1 VAAFAVLTMSVVTVE
16 TFSHFFRVNGWSGRP
31 VTSSQVDAFDWIDQ
45 AVGSRA
51 SVTEIPYLVSSDY
64 FISEGTW
71 RDLEFWNKSVV
82 RDVLEPGG
90 DSYAYTGIWFPK
102 LDLALDP
109 TTGRAN
115 ISPTSLVAV
124 SDKDTRFQLA
134 GTGMG
139 SSGDI
144 RLVRA
149 AMPWRAQW
157 ISFGLYD
164 DGWTKPGVTARIRI
178 FPSPGQTRAEI
189 RVFAF
194 AVHPADGVTS
204 QPVHL
209 VSNLAH
215 WSRNASDT
223 GTIVSQLKVCVPASG
238 YTEIRI
244 STPRAVEIPVEQS
257 EPSTA
262 SRRGGVFFGETALAD
277 EVDGTCSA

>member
-1 VAAFAVLTMSVVTVE
+1 MSVITIE
-16 TFSHFFRVNGWSGRP
+16 TFAHFFRVNGWASRP
-31 VTSSQVDAFDWIDQ
+31 VTTSVVEDFDWVDR
-45 AVGSRA
+45 AVGPTG

-64 FISEGTW
+64 FLSENTW

-90 DSYAYTGIWFPK
+90 DTYAYTGIWFPK
-102 LDLALDP
+102 IDLRLDP

-115 ISPTSLVAV
+115 VSPTAWVAM
-124 SDKDTRFQLA
+124 SDKETRFGLA
-134 GTGMG
+134 GSSGP

-164 DGWTKPGVTARIRI
+164 DGWTEPGVTARIRI
-178 FPSPGQTRAEI
+178 FPFPGQRRPQVRTL
-189 RVFAF
+189 AF
-194 AVHPADGVTS
+194 AVHAADEVARQRVQLSSNIARWNENVT
-204 QPVHL
+204 
-209 VSNLAH
+209 
-215 WSRNASDT
+215 T
-223 GTIVSQLKVCVPASG
+223 GTVVSQLHVCVPTRG

-244 STPRAVEIPVEQS
+244 STRDVVTIPADQS
-257 EPSTA
+257 VQPDQ

-277 EVDGTCSA
+277 EVGGNCRP

>member
-1 VAAFAVLTMSVVTVE
+1 VA
-16 TFSHFFRVNGWSGRP
+16 
-31 VTSSQVDAFDWIDQ
+31 
-45 AVGSRA
+45 
-51 SVTEIPYLVSSDY
+51 EIPYLVSSDY

-82 RDVLEPGG
+82 RDVLDPGG
-90 DSYAYTGIWFPK
+90 DAYAYTGIWFPK
-102 LDLALDP
+102 LDLSLDP

-115 ISPTSLVAV
+115 MSPTSLIAV

-134 GTGMG
+134 GEGIG

-164 DGWTKPGVTARIRI
+164 DGWTKPGVTARFRI
-178 FPSPGQTRAEI
+178 FPSPGQTHAEI

-209 VSNLAH
+209 VSNLAR
-215 WSRNASDT
+215 WSGNASDT

-238 YTEIRI
+238 YTEIRV
-244 STPRAVEIPVEQS
+244 STPRSVEIPVEQS
-257 EPSTA
+257 EPSTQ

-277 EVDGTCSA
+277 EVDGRCSS